1 MKRLDPEWWATVTH
15 EFQAHVREETGF
27 LEAYEALAAASDDE
41 TVRFLLELIVADER
55 RHHDLFSS
63 LADASVAGGGGPT
76 RPSITREQADGLT
89 EPTQRFL
96 DAEREESGKLAAL
109 RKELKPLRTDTLWP
123 LLVELMEID
132 TAKHVRI
139 LEYLAERLAAAR

>member
-1 MKRLDPEWWATVTH
+1 MRRLDPEWWATVTH

-27 LEAYEALAAASDDE
+27 LEAYEALVAGCDDE

-63 LADASVAGGGGPT
+63 LADAAVAGGGGPT
-76 RPSITREQADGLT
+76 PPGVTPEEAARLL
-89 EPTQRFL
+89 EPTRRFL
-96 DAEREESGKLAAL
+96 DAEREESRKLAAL
-109 RKELKPLRTDTLWP
+109 HKELKPLHSDTSWP
-123 LLVELMEID
+123 LIVELMQID

-139 LEYLAERLAAAR
+139 LEYLCERLAAAR

>member
-1 MKRLDPEWWATVTH
+1 MRRLDPEWWATVTH

-63 LADASVAGGGGPT
+63 LAEASVAGGGGAAGP
-76 RPSITREQADGLT
+76 GLT
-89 EPTQRFL
+89 AEEADRLLEPTQRFL

-139 LEYLAERLAAAR
+139 LEYLGERLAAAR